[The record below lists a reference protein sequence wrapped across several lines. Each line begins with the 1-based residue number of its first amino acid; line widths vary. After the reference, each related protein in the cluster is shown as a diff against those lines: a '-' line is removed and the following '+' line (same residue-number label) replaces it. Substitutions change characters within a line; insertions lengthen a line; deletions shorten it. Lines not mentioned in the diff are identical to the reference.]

1 MSISWDRFSA
11 SAPIVEVTSAQ
22 YNDYGSTD
30 NEERNEQSDCEN
42 ESESLSADL
51 VERRTA
57 FALKVLRFM
66 GLTMGERSRRTGRL
80 FIFVISLV
88 AWLPPTSLS
97 ICVAKNPTMA
107 SPSGLPTVLLFSG
120 LALSHHFGV
129 LYGYRHRKRLRRNI
143 YFAFKRANFSRTCL
157 IVTATFGIL
166 TLPYLALL
174 VYLYVTQTIRPV
186 PWLQICVIYF
196 LGYIY
201 CASTSVAMNLTFST
215 ACSAINII
223 INDFKKKF
231 KNWKEGLS
239 EALYEYQELC
249 DFMQR
254 EIEAIK
260 WWLLVNF
267 ISFIVIWLVDFH
279 LWQILA
285 SGKGESDVVRLVFY
299 NCSWTERLPAPRL
312 SLPDGLITACEML
325 FTCLVFFFFMSPS
338 FWAAM
343 VTVHCNRF
351 REWVN
356 CTRVQT
362 DERPLGHFSVTSL
375 DFFINR
381 VQMASYFA
389 FRLFGISV
397 TQVLISVTGFM
408 TTVQFVLGIVAKKLL
423 PS

>member
-1 MSISWDRFSA
+1 MSISWERFSA

-57 FALKVLRFM
+57 LALKVLRFM

-107 SPSGLPTVLLFSG
+107 SPSGLPTVLLFSR

-201 CASTSVAMNLTFST
+201 CTSTSVAMNLTFST
-215 ACSAINII
+215 ACSAINIR

-239 EALYEYQELC
+239 EA
-249 DFMQR
+249 
-254 EIEAIK
+254 A
-260 WWLLVNF
+260 
-267 ISFIVIWLVDFH
+267 
-279 LWQILA
+279 
-285 SGKGESDVVRLVFY
+285 
-299 NCSWTERLPAPRL
+299 
-312 SLPDGLITACEML
+312 
-325 FTCLVFFFFMSPS
+325 
-338 FWAAM
+338 
-343 VTVHCNRF
+343 
-351 REWVN
+351 
-356 CTRVQT
+356 
-362 DERPLGHFSVTSL
+362 
-375 DFFINR
+375 
-381 VQMASYFA
+381 
-389 FRLFGISV
+389 
-397 TQVLISVTGFM
+397 
-408 TTVQFVLGIVAKKLL
+408 
-423 PS
+423 